1 MSGKNILVVT
11 ASMGSGHNKAANAV
25 AEAIKRKYP
34 VNKINVID
42 FMSTETAYFNSLVKD
57 IYLKMLDH
65 TPSVYEFFYKFTSD
79 STKGSTIQSVFAHA
93 MKKDMRELIKKYEA
107 DMVICTHPFPCAAAS
122 YLKQTGEINIP
133 LITVM
138 TDFCVH
144 QFWLYKNIDIY
155 FTANDLLKKEMV
167 NQGLLE
173 ERIFVTGIPVGYNF
187 RVDYNRDDLLANF
200 KLEKDKPVALI
211 MGGGLGLGGVKNALC
226 QLERLKKD
234 IQILVIT
241 GANVALWSEMNE
253 YAQHSKH
260 KIFVWGY
267 SHNIQEFMSVATFLI
282 SKPGAL
288 TISEA
293 LTRELPMILHDPIPG
308 PEVDNAKFVS
318 DNGAAIWVKHQDT
331 LDAVVREVLS
341 DATILPKLRNNA
353 KVLKKPYA
361 SDNIADV
368 IANMLGLDYY

>member
-187 RVDYNRDDLLANF
+187 RVDYNRDDLLAKF

-293 LTRELPMILHDPIPG
+293 LTRELPMILHGPIPG

-368 IANMLGLDYY
+368 IANMLGLD

>member
-187 RVDYNRDDLLANF
+187 RVDYNRDDLLTKF

-318 DNGAAIWVKHQDT
+318 DNGAAIWVRHQDT

-368 IANMLGLDYY
+368 IAKMLGLD

>member
-42 FMSTETAYFNSLVKD
+42 FMSTETADFNSLVKD

-187 RVDYNRDDLLANF
+187 RVDYNRDDLLAKF

-368 IANMLGLDYY
+368 IANMLGLD

>member
-187 RVDYNRDDLLANF
+187 RVDYNRDDLLAKF

-211 MGGGLGLGGVKNALC
+211 MGGGLGLGGVRNALC

-368 IANMLGLDYY
+368 IANMLGLD

>member
-25 AEAIKRKYP
+25 VEAIKRKYP

-187 RVDYNRDDLLANF
+187 RVDYNRDDLLTKF

-318 DNGAAIWVKHQDT
+318 DNGAAIWVRHQDT

-368 IANMLGLDYY
+368 IANMLGLD

>member
-122 YLKQTGEINIP
+122 YLKQTWEINIP

-187 RVDYNRDDLLANF
+187 RVDYNRDDLLAKF

-318 DNGAAIWVKHQDT
+318 DNGAAIWVRHQDT

-368 IANMLGLDYY
+368 IANMLGLD

>member
-122 YLKQTGEINIP
+122 YLNQTGEINIP

-187 RVDYNRDDLLANF
+187 RVDYNRDDLLAKF

-368 IANMLGLDYY
+368 IANMLGLD

>member
-57 IYLKMLDH
+57 IYLKMLDY

-187 RVDYNRDDLLANF
+187 RVDYNRDDLLAKF

-318 DNGAAIWVKHQDT
+318 DNGAAIWVRHQDT

-368 IANMLGLDYY
+368 IANMLGLD

>member
-42 FMSTETAYFNSLVKD
+42 FMSTETAYFNRLVKD

-187 RVDYNRDDLLANF
+187 RVDYNRDDLLAKF

-368 IANMLGLDYY
+368 IANMLGLD

>member
-107 DMVICTHPFPCAAAS
+107 DMVICTHPFPCVAAS

-187 RVDYNRDDLLANF
+187 RVDYNRDDLLAKF

-368 IANMLGLDYY
+368 IANMLGLD

>member
-107 DMVICTHPFPCAAAS
+107 DMVICTHPFPCSAAS

-187 RVDYNRDDLLANF
+187 RVDYNRDDLLAKF

>member
-187 RVDYNRDDLLANF
+187 RVDYNRDDLLAKF

-293 LTRELPMILHDPIPG
+293 LTRELPMICTTQYQGQRWIMQI
-308 PEVDNAKFVS
+308 VS
-318 DNGAAIWVKHQDT
+318 DNGAAIWVRHQDT

-368 IANMLGLDYY
+368 IANMLGLD

>member
-93 MKKDMRELIKKYEA
+93 MKKDMCELIKKYEA

-187 RVDYNRDDLLANF
+187 RVDYNRDDLLAKF

-368 IANMLGLDYY
+368 IANMLGLD

>member
-187 RVDYNRDDLLANF
+187 RVDYNRDDLLAKF

-267 SHNIQEFMSVATFLI
+267 SHNIQEYMSVATFLI

-368 IANMLGLDYY
+368 IANMLGLD

>member
-34 VNKINVID
+34 ANKVNIID

-65 TPSVYEFFYKFTSD
+65 TPNVYEFFYKFTSD

-93 MKKDMRELIKKYEA
+93 MKKDMRELINKYQA

-122 YLKQTGEINIP
+122 YLKQTGDINIP

-173 ERIFVTGIPVGYNF
+173 ERIFSTGIPVGYDF
-187 RVDYNRDDLLANF
+187 RLEYNREDLLKKL
-200 KLEKDKPVALI
+200 KLEDDVPVALL
-211 MGGGLGLGGVKNALC
+211 MGGGLGLGGVKDALC
-226 QLERLKKD
+226 QLERLKKN

-241 GANVALWSEMNE
+241 GANVSLWSEMNE

-267 SHNIQEFMSVATFLI
+267 SHNIQEFMSVSTFLI

-308 PEVDNAKFVS
+308 PEVDNAKFIS
-318 DNGAAIWVKHQDT
+318 ENGAAVWVKHQDT

-341 DATILPKLRNNA
+341 DATILPKLKANA
-353 KVLKKPYA
+353 KNLKKPFA
-361 SDNIADV
+361 ADNIADIV
-368 IANMLGLDYY
+368 ANMLGLG

>member
-187 RVDYNRDDLLANF
+187 RVDYNRDDLLAKF

-293 LTRELPMILHDPIPG
+293 LTREIPMILHDPIPG

-368 IANMLGLDYY
+368 IANMLGLD

>member
-187 RVDYNRDDLLANF
+187 RVDYNRDDLLAKF

-226 QLERLKKD
+226 QLEHLEKD

-368 IANMLGLDYY
+368 IANILGLD

>member
-187 RVDYNRDDLLANF
+187 RVDYNRDDLLAKF

-318 DNGAAIWVKHQDT
+318 DNGAAIWAKHQDT

-368 IANMLGLDYY
+368 IANMLGLD

>member
-187 RVDYNRDDLLANF
+187 RVDYNRDDLLTKF

-226 QLERLKKD
+226 LLERLKKD

-318 DNGAAIWVKHQDT
+318 DIGAAFWVRHQDT

-368 IANMLGLDYY
+368 IANMLGLD

>member
-187 RVDYNRDDLLANF
+187 RVDYNRDDLLAKF

-331 LDAVVREVLS
+331 LEAVVREVLS

-368 IANMLGLDYY
+368 IANMLGLD

>member
-187 RVDYNRDDLLANF
+187 RVDYNRDDLLAKF

-361 SDNIADV
+361 SDNITDV
-368 IANMLGLDYY
+368 IANMLGLD

>member
-187 RVDYNRDDLLANF
+187 RVDYNRDDLLTKF

-308 PEVDNAKFVS
+308 PEVDNANFVS
-318 DNGAAIWVKHQDT
+318 DNGAAIWVRHQDT

-368 IANMLGLDYY
+368 IANMLGLD

>member
-187 RVDYNRDDLLANF
+187 RVDYNRDDLLAKF

-241 GANVALWSEMNE
+241 GANVALWSQMNE

-368 IANMLGLDYY
+368 IANMLGLD

>member
-173 ERIFVTGIPVGYNF
+173 EHIFVTGIPVGYNF
-187 RVDYNRDDLLANF
+187 RVDYNRDDLLAKF

-318 DNGAAIWVKHQDT
+318 DNGAAIWVRHQDT

-368 IANMLGLDYY
+368 IANMLGLD

>member
-187 RVDYNRDDLLANF
+187 RVDYNRDDLLAKF

-331 LDAVVREVLS
+331 LDAIVREVLS

-368 IANMLGLDYY
+368 IANMLGLD

>member
-187 RVDYNRDDLLANF
+187 RVDYNQDDLLAKF

-318 DNGAAIWVKHQDT
+318 DNGAAIWVRHQDT

-368 IANMLGLDYY
+368 IANMLGLD

>member
-187 RVDYNRDDLLANF
+187 RVDYNRDDLLTKF

-318 DNGAAIWVKHQDT
+318 DNGAASWVRHQDT

-368 IANMLGLDYY
+368 IANMLGLD

>member
-187 RVDYNRDDLLANF
+187 RVDYNRDDLLAKF

-241 GANVALWSEMNE
+241 GANVALWSEINE

-368 IANMLGLDYY
+368 IANMLGLD

>member
-187 RVDYNRDDLLANF
+187 RIDYNRDDLLAKF

-368 IANMLGLDYY
+368 IANMLGLD

>member
-65 TPSVYEFFYKFTSD
+65 TPSVYEFVYKFTSD
-79 STKGSTIQSVFAHA
+79 STKGRTIQSVFAHA

-187 RVDYNRDDLLANF
+187 RVDYNRDDLLTKF

-318 DNGAAIWVKHQDT
+318 DNGAAIWVRHQDT

-368 IANMLGLDYY
+368 IANMLGLD

>member
-187 RVDYNRDDLLANF
+187 RVDYNRDELMAKF

-260 KIFVWGY
+260 KILVWGY

-368 IANMLGLDYY
+368 IANMLGLD

>member
-1 MSGKNILVVT
+1 
-11 ASMGSGHNKAANAV
+11 
-25 AEAIKRKYP
+25 
-34 VNKINVID
+34 
-42 FMSTETAYFNSLVKD
+42 MSTETAYFNSLVKD

-187 RVDYNRDDLLANF
+187 RVDYNRDDLLAKF

-341 DATILPKLRNNA
+341 DATILPKLG
-353 KVLKKPYA
+353 A
-361 SDNIADV
+361 SQK
-368 IANMLGLDYY
+368 

>member
-107 DMVICTHPFPCAAAS
+107 DMVICTHPFPRAAAS

-187 RVDYNRDDLLANF
+187 RVDYNRDDLLAKF

-368 IANMLGLDYY
+368 IANMLGLD

>member
-187 RVDYNRDDLLANF
+187 RVDYNRDDLLAKF

-241 GANVALWSEMNE
+241 GANVALWSEMNG

-368 IANMLGLDYY
+368 IANMLGLD

>member
-187 RVDYNRDDLLANF
+187 RVDYNQDDLLTKF

-318 DNGAAIWVKHQDT
+318 DNGAAIWVRHQDT

-368 IANMLGLDYY
+368 IANMLGLD

>member
-173 ERIFVTGIPVGYNF
+173 ECIFVTGIPVGYNF
-187 RVDYNRDDLLANF
+187 RVDYNRDDLLTKF

-318 DNGAAIWVKHQDT
+318 DNGAAIWVRHQDT

-368 IANMLGLDYY
+368 IANMLGLD